1 MPKALL
7 PVSAPV
13 DSRPARTGRAAF
25 RTDIQALR
33 AVAVSLVVLN
43 HLWPARLTGGYVG
56 VDVFFVI
63 SGYLITSHLNKE
75 LSATGR
81 LRLASFYA
89 RRVRRL
95 LPAAFLVL
103 AASSAGV
110 MIWLPF
116 SRWLATAQE
125 VLASAIYGENW
136 VLAAKSVDYS
146 ASTQSATVAQH
157 YWSLSVEEQ
166 FYLLW
171 PLLLL
176 GLFLLA
182 RRWKRNREVVLGVGI
197 GALCVVSL
205 IVSVLMTEFAHNQA
219 YFATPVRAWEFG
231 AGALIAV
238 AGRRISLGR
247 AAANSASLTGLALI
261 LLSGVF
267 FSEQTDFP
275 GVAALLPV
283 LGTALVIASGGRGP
297 LVHDKVTALGPIQYL
312 GNISYS
318 VYLWHW
324 PLIVVAPFVLD
335 RQLSSVD
342 KLAIIVVSAALAAV
356 TKILV
361 EDRGQKARILAL
373 SNRRSF
379 LAMVAGI
386 AVIGCIAAGQ
396 TWAWGVQSAAAEEA
410 LAAAE
415 HSPCRGPRAM
425 EPGAHCPS
433 PFGPATVPVMT
444 KANQYW
450 NMAPECGSAL
460 TALMAGG
467 TKTHVLCD
475 FSSGRPHPK
484 VVWLVGDSHA
494 QQWQGAIFA
503 LARQRHWLVK
513 TAMLGG
519 CPVADVRFIG
529 YEGKADPA
537 EAKRCMD
544 WSAAVSDAVAKD
556 RPAIVFSSAFAR
568 EEKIDDGSGAPE
580 WQQFGEGFQ
589 RTWNKWTA
597 AGAKVYVL
605 ADPPLNAGVRA
616 ADCVSLKKSDP
627 AQCAVPRAVAQPQ
640 DPLTMAARSAR
651 NPGVSLIDLTDHF
664 CDRRDCYGV
673 IGGVVVYFDTNH
685 LNDEFS
691 ALLGPILGK
700 SVPSTGALG

>member
-1 MPKALL
+1 MPTALL
-7 PVSAPV
+7 SESAPAGPHPAQAR
-13 DSRPARTGRAAF
+13 RPAF

-75 LSATGR
+75 LAATGR
-81 LRLASFYA
+81 LRLISFYA

-103 AASSAGV
+103 AAASAAV

-125 VLASAIYGENW
+125 IVASAVYGENW

-171 PLLLL
+171 PLLLV

-182 RRWKRNREVVLGVGI
+182 RRLKRSPELVLGLGI
-197 GALCVVSL
+197 GALCVLSL

-238 AGRRISLGR
+238 AGRRLSFGR
-247 AAANSASLTGLALI
+247 TAANVASLAGLALI
-261 LLSGVF
+261 LLSGLF
-267 FSEQTDFP
+267 FTEQTDFP

-297 LVHDKVTALGPIQYL
+297 LMHGKVTALGPVQYL

-342 KLAIIVVSAALAAV
+342 KLAIVLVSAALAAV

-361 EDRGQKARILAL
+361 EDRGQTARMLAR

-379 LAMVAGI
+379 LAMAAGMAI
-386 AVIGCIAAGQ
+386 IGCIAAGQ

-410 LAAAE
+410 IAAADR
-415 HSPCRGPRAM
+415 SPCHGPRAM

-433 PFGPATVPVMT
+433 PFGPATVPDMT

-450 NMAPECGSAL
+450 NLAPECGAPL

-467 TKTHVLCD
+467 TKTHVSCD
-475 FSSGRPHPK
+475 FSAGMPNPK

-519 CPVADVRFIG
+519 CPVADVRFVG
-529 YEGKADPA
+529 YEGKTDPA

-544 WSAAVSDAVAKD
+544 WSAAVADAVATD
-556 RPAIVFSSAFAR
+556 RPAAVFSSAFAR
-568 EEKIDDGSGAPE
+568 DEKVDDGSGTPE
-580 WQQFGEGFQ
+580 QQQFGGGFQ
-589 RTWNKWTA
+589 RTWKKWTDS
-597 AGAKVYVL
+597 GAKVYVL
-605 ADPPLNAGVRA
+605 ADPPLNAGVRS
-616 ADCVSLKKSDP
+616 ADCVSLKAADP
-627 AQCAVPRAVAQPQ
+627 AQCAVPLAAAQPQ
-640 DPLTMAARSAR
+640 DPLTIATRTAR
-651 NPGVSLIDLTDHF
+651 NPGVSLIDLTSYF
-664 CDRRDCYGV
+664 CDRRDCYAV

-700 SVPSTGALG
+700 SVP